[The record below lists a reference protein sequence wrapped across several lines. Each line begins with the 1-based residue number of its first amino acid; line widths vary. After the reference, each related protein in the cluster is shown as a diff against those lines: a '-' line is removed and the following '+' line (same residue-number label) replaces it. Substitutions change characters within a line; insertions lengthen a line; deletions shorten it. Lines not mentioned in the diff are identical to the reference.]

1 MSAAGGLDVTE
12 FTVED
17 VQAGL
22 ARGQFSCEAL
32 TRAFLARID
41 AYDGSYNAIIFRNGE
56 AIADAQAIDRRRA
69 AGETLGPLA
78 GVPVVVKDA
87 MDMRGFP
94 TTGGWRLLHAPMG
107 GVDLFPATDAP
118 VVARLR
124 AAGTIILGK
133 TNIPVLSRTG
143 SHANDSWA
151 GPTYNAAA
159 RALLPGGSSAGTA
172 TAVAASF
179 AVLGLAEETGG
190 SIQNPASAQALVGIK
205 PTFGLVPNAGVLPLS
220 SLRDVV
226 GPIARCVRDAA
237 LTLDVLAGFT
247 TEDPKTA
254 AAFGCVPA
262 AGYAA
267 SLLPDGLRGKRM
279 VLEDVA
285 FTAQAGAVTAV
296 LGEAGAGKTSLLAA
310 AAGLLKLE
318 RGAVLRDGDDVS
330 RLPPRRRGVSLL
342 APGSALP
349 DAMTV
354 QAALRRM
361 AGRAALARL
370 ATVVDALGLGA
381 LAQTEVGTLSH
392 GNALLALTAA
402 RLARAGDVLLV
413 DEAGAGLDLA
423 AADRLMAVLRRRA
436 EEGCT
441 VLLATRT
448 ARVALAADHLVLLG
462 DGRVLQTGT
471 PASLYAEPRDA
482 ACAVLTGHANIL
494 AGHIR
499 ELRPGGF
506 IWSGGG
512 RFLQAAAAD
521 APRPTLGCPVS
532 FCLRPERVA
541 LLGEGVEADNLQEGT
556 VRSVVSAGGHLHV
569 RVSAPLGELLAVVP
583 SWPHPGVS
591 KGQTIRIGW
600 HAAACHILTA

>member
-107 GVDLFPATDAP
+107 GIDLFPASDAP

-133 TNIPVLSRTG
+133 TNIPVLSHTG

-159 RALLPGGSSAGTA
+159 RAFLPGGSSAGTA

-254 AAFGCVPA
+254 ASFGCIPA

-267 SLLPDGLRGKRM
+267 SLSPDGLRGKRIGLYGPGWRDLPLSAETGELYER
-279 VLEDVA
+279 VKAELA
-285 FTAQAGAVTAV
+285 
-296 LGEAGAGKTSLLAA
+296 EAGAMLVEDPFAQSGF
-310 AAGLLKLE
+310 
-318 RGAVLRDGDDVS
+318 
-330 RLPPRRRGVSLL
+330 
-342 APGSALP
+342 
-349 DAMTV
+349 
-354 QAALRRM
+354 AALRRCTIPGFDFD
-361 AGRAALARL
+361 ARGLESLPYDIETYLRRLGPDAALQDFEAFAAATAAEDPFAPGGVLHFMLRLPDFAACRADPGRPPDMSTFARVRNEHL
-370 ATVVDALGLGA
+370 ALFHSVWTEAALDALVFPQMRAEPGA
-381 LAQTEVGTLSH
+381 RDGGKAIQETTVSEI
-392 GNALLALTAA
+392 NI
-402 RLARAGDVLLV
+402 
-413 DEAGAGLDLA
+413 AGLPG
-423 AADRLMAVLRRRA
+423 V
-436 EEGCT
+436 T
-441 VLLATRT
+441 V
-448 ARVALAADHLVLLG
+448 
-462 DGRVLQTGT
+462 
-471 PASLYAEPRDA
+471 PAGYHRSGAPFGIIVVGPR
-482 ACAVLTGHANIL
+482 
-494 AGHIR
+494 
-499 ELRPGGF
+499 
-506 IWSGGG
+506 WSE
-512 RFLQAAAAD
+512 A
-521 APRPTLGCPVS
+521 
-532 FCLRPERVA
+532 A
-541 LLGEGVEADNLQEGT
+541 LLGIAYAYEQATNHRITPV
-556 VRSVVSAGGHLHV
+556 
-569 RVSAPLGELLAVVP
+569 LLP
-583 SWPHPGVS
+583 SG
-591 KGQTIRIGW
+591 R
-600 HAAACHILTA
+600 